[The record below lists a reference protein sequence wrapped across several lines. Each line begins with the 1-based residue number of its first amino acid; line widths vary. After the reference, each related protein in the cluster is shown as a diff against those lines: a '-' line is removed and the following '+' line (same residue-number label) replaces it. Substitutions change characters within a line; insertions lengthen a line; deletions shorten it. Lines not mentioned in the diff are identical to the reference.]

1 MISLREKNQN
11 LQVKNYSFYLNS
23 IVWSILTCVWLYI
36 ILNITSPNSVDIW
49 EALFLVILYP
59 IFSILAVLL
68 ERSNKKKLKSLYFN
82 SQSSNVSEISSN
94 SSNNLTIEGN

>member
-1 MISLREKNQN
+1 MISLRDENQN
-11 LQVKNYSFYLNS
+11 LQVKNYSLYLNS